1 MSEFQ
6 RQGIGGEF
14 IGEGIKTCQ
23 RLGYYSIIVQEHPEY
38 YPKLGFKQASTWG
51 IKDPF
56 GAPAEAFMAL
66 ELKKGALER
75 ASGVVEYSDE
85 FFEV

>member
-1 MSEFQ
+1 MLE
-6 RQGIGGEF
+6 R
-14 IGEGIKTCQ
+14 
-23 RLGYYSIIVQEHPEY
+23 PAY
-38 YPKLGFKQASTWG
+38 YPKFEFKQASKWE
-51 IKDPF
+51 IKDTF